1 MATRRQTPAGPVA
14 TVAVQSEEVEG
25 ILEDSF
31 AVSLPSPCTSGQEGE
46 RTQVDGQTAS
56 NELECGLAGISQGR
70 LARLLASFHALNQI
84 FGRLETSSIHPIH
97 MCPLAQ
103 GGQKQL
109 PKCISR
115 PICSALV
122 SVHGG
127 LGRRST
133 RIPCAACPFQLIVSG
148 CMSRQNCVSG
158 YSSASGDSSV
168 CPPPRRGGVR
178 ARNVSLLPHEQRP
191 ARTLRAA

>member
-70 LARLLASFHALNQI
+70 LAWLLASFHAVNQI

-97 MCPLAQ
+97 MCHLAQ

-109 PKCISR
+109 PKCTF
-115 PICSALV
+115 PTNL
-122 SVHGG
+122 
-127 LGRRST
+127 
-133 RIPCAACPFQLIVSG
+133 F
-148 CMSRQNCVSG
+148 
-158 YSSASGDSSV
+158 
-168 CPPPRRGGVR
+168 R
-178 ARNVSLLPHEQRP
+178 ARFGAWGVWAGEAPEFLVRHARLSCSEWLLVTPELRLRVLQRVW
-191 ARTLRAA
+191 

>member
-70 LARLLASFHALNQI
+70 LAWLLASFHALNQI

-97 MCPLAQ
+97 MCHLAQ

-109 PKCISR
+109 PKCTSR

-127 LGRRST
+127 SGQAKHPNSLCGM
-133 RIPCAACPFQLIVSG
+133 PVS
-148 CMSRQNCVSG
+148 V
-158 YSSASGDSSV
+158 DSEWLHV
-168 CPPPRRGGVR
+168 MP
-178 ARNVSLLPHEQRP
+178 E
-191 ARTLRAA
+191 LRLWVLQCFS